1 MPDKRPAIPR
11 PQRLTEG
18 ALSALERF
26 SHIEAVS
33 GIVLLLAA
41 IVALVWANSPAAATY
56 EHFWNT
62 PITLG
67 LGDYSVSR
75 SLHFLVNDGLMTI
88 FFLVVGAEIR
98 QEIKDGAL
106 ANLKLATLPLGAA
119 LGGVLMPA
127 LIYTL
132 LNHAPPPR
140 VAGRSPPR
148 PTSPLPWACSR
159 CWANRFPVACASC
172 CWPWRSSMTSWR
184 F

>member
-1 MPDKRPAIPR
+1 MELSCLINTPPSP

-75 SLHFLVNDGLMTI
+75 SCI
-88 FFLVVGAEIR
+88 F
-98 QEIKDGAL
+98 
-106 ANLKLATLPLGAA
+106 
-119 LGGVLMPA
+119 
-127 LIYTL
+127 
-132 LNHAPPPR
+132 
-140 VAGRSPPR
+140 
-148 PTSPLPWACSR
+148 W
-159 CWANRFPVACASC
+159 
-172 CWPWRSSMTSWR
+172 SMTG
-184 F
+184 